1 MKDESSIQGALRRLK
16 EETQGEINAIH
27 RWRSAT
33 QDLTERE
40 LLEVAGE
47 RNGRT
52 LWRLSELGRLAVN
65 SSAVMQ

>member
-1 MKDESSIQGALRRLK
+1 MGQDSSIQGALRRLR
-16 EETQGEINAIH
+16 EETEREINAIH

-33 QDLTERE
+33 EDLIEQG

-52 LWRLSELGRLAVN
+52 LWRLTELGFLAADE
-65 SSAVMQ
+65 SPLIQ